1 MKKIIILFLVLLYC
15 VQGLWAQSLNDGMYS
30 KEWEEERDR
39 INFNKK
45 ENSAASVAA
54 RKSLWSLSSYNTAKL
69 EIPVHTNNG
78 WTTKNVGSNV
88 NISRKVSYK
97 VAQAEKEARRDAERR
112 EFAEQKRALIAAAQE
127 KARRDE
133 YERKK
138 RIAAENAADR
148 QMGYARHTAMMSGFY
163 SQKYARDQ
171 YIMHEGARRLDES
184 VHAMDF
190 ASVPE
195 QKVEVMKGNEMADL
209 LKGGI
214 ELRYE
219 KMEVLFKDKQF
230 ETGDKLNVTDNLEMD
245 EDILESWDKANMED
259 NVIDLNLKDK
269 KSKKNAKQPEVLV
282 SREEIC
288 LDSFDLFI
296 LPQYGLVMQIGDS
309 MRVLKDY
316 ELRAVS
322 WADGKRHSYIVPC
335 GDKLIG
341 RDDRAIYDIKKANSA
356 KILEFDT
363 SDFSLFAGNDST
375 IYCVFWHEN
384 ISSIFKV
391 NVVNSIYNEIARLPA
406 YIWKVESNG
415 TEAFVMIDNTIL
427 VLNNDETPHMFYKSD
442 DYINDVTLSPWG
454 ILIATDKEIIRIKSA
469 TECETFYA
477 IAAKH
482 IWCDGNEVY
491 IQSKAGD
498 LLYMENGTD
507 YITN

>member
-15 VQGLWAQSLNDGMYS
+15 VQGLWAQSLHDGMYS

-39 INFNKK
+39 INKIPLYKQKK
-45 ENSAASVAA
+45 FYTPVNYDVVYRGIRIERDPEPTSKSKRASTVKTS
-54 RKSLWSLSSYNTAKL
+54 KSNRTYS
-69 EIPVHTNNG
+69 
-78 WTTKNVGSNV
+78 VGSHN
-88 NISRKVSYK
+88 NSVSHYGELR
-97 VAQAEKEARRDAERR
+97 Q
-112 EFAEQKRALIAAAQE
+112 QWLE
-127 KARRDE
+127 KARREE

-184 VHAMDF
+184 VHAMDL

-209 LKGGI
+209 LKEGSLTFVKSQPLKKN
-214 ELRYE
+214 EQ
-219 KMEVLFKDKQF
+219 FKA
-230 ETGDKLNVTDNLEMD
+230 GSKLSVTDNTEMD
-245 EDILESWDKANMED
+245 DDVLEKWDLANMETNIVD
-259 NVIDLNLKDK
+259 IRGKKDCVKTK
-269 KSKKNAKQPEVLV
+269 KPEVLV
-282 SREEIC
+282 SKDELC

-316 ELRAVS
+316 ELRAVL

-375 IYCVFWHEN
+375 IYCVFWYEN
-384 ISSIFKV
+384 ISSIFKINAV
-391 NVVNSIYNEIARLPA
+391 NRTYNEIARLPEFV
-406 YIWKVESNG
+406 WKVESNG

-427 VLNNDETPHMFYKSD
+427 ILDNNETPHMFYKSD
-442 DYINDVTLSPWG
+442 DYINDVVLSPWG
-454 ILIATDKEIIRIKSA
+454 ILIATDKDIIIIKSA
-469 TECETFYA
+469 KECETFYP
-477 IAAKH
+477 ITAKH

-491 IQSKAGD
+491 IQSKEGD
-498 LLYMENGTD
+498 LLYMKDGAD

>member
-39 INFNKK
+39 INKIPLYKPKNFYTPVNYDVVYRGIRIERDPEPTSKSK
-45 ENSAASVAA
+45 RASTVKTS
-54 RKSLWSLSSYNTAKL
+54 KSNRTYSVGSYN
-69 EIPVHTNNG
+69 N
-78 WTTKNVGSNV
+78 S
-88 NISRKVSYK
+88 VSHYGELR
-97 VAQAEKEARRDAERR
+97 Q
-112 EFAEQKRALIAAAQE
+112 QWLE
-127 KARRDE
+127 KARREE

-269 KSKKNAKQPEVLV
+269 KSKKNAK
-282 SREEIC
+282 
-288 LDSFDLFI
+288 
-296 LPQYGLVMQIGDS
+296 
-309 MRVLKDY
+309 
-316 ELRAVS
+316 
-322 WADGKRHSYIVPC
+322 
-335 GDKLIG
+335 
-341 RDDRAIYDIKKANSA
+341 
-356 KILEFDT
+356 
-363 SDFSLFAGNDST
+363 
-375 IYCVFWHEN
+375 
-384 ISSIFKV
+384 
-391 NVVNSIYNEIARLPA
+391 
-406 YIWKVESNG
+406 
-415 TEAFVMIDNTIL
+415 
-427 VLNNDETPHMFYKSD
+427 KS
-442 DYINDVTLSPWG
+442 
-454 ILIATDKEIIRIKSA
+454 E
-469 TECETFYA
+469 
-477 IAAKH
+477 
-482 IWCDGNEVY
+482 
-491 IQSKAGD
+491 
-498 LLYMENGTD
+498 
-507 YITN
+507 

>member
-1 MKKIIILFLVLLYC
+1 MILAYC

-30 KEWEEERDR
+30 KKWEEDRDKRNHTSLYKSKVFNTSVDYNAVYKGIRIERGPAPT
-39 INFNKK
+39 
-45 ENSAASVAA
+45 STS
-54 RKSLWSLSSYNTAKL
+54 TAKRTST
-69 EIPVHTNNG
+69 VKTSKSGYKTHS
-78 WTTKNVGSNV
+78 VGSHNNNV
-88 NISRKVSYK
+88 SHYGELRRQGLEN
-97 VAQAEKEARRDAERR
+97 ARREEAER
-112 EFAEQKRALIAAAQE
+112 KR
-127 KARRDE
+127 
-133 YERKK
+133 

-148 QMGYARHTAMMSGFY
+148 QMGYARHMAMMSGFY

-171 YIMHEGARRLDES
+171 YLMNEGARRLDES

-190 ASVPE
+190 ATVPE

-259 NVIDLNLKDK
+259 NVIDLKDK
-269 KSKKNAKQPEVLV
+269 KSKKKAKQPKVLV
-282 SREEIC
+282 SKEELC

-322 WADGKRHSYIVPC
+322 WVDGKRHSYIVPC

-341 RDDRAIYDIKKANSA
+341 RNDRAIYDIKKAHSA

-375 IYCVFWHEN
+375 IYCVFWYEN
-384 ISSIFKV
+384 ISSIFKINAV
-391 NVVNSIYNEIARLPA
+391 NRTYNEIARLPEFV
-406 YIWKVESNG
+406 WKVESNG

-427 VLNNDETPHMFYKSD
+427 VLDNNETPHMFYKSD

-469 TECETFYA
+469 KECETFYT

-498 LLYMENGTD
+498 LLYMEDGTD

>member
-39 INFNKK
+39 INKIPLYKPKNFYTPVNYDVVYRGIRIERDPEPTSKSK
-45 ENSAASVAA
+45 RASTVKTS
-54 RKSLWSLSSYNTAKL
+54 KSNRTYSVGSYN
-69 EIPVHTNNG
+69 N
-78 WTTKNVGSNV
+78 S
-88 NISRKVSYK
+88 VSHYGELR
-97 VAQAEKEARRDAERR
+97 Q
-112 EFAEQKRALIAAAQE
+112 QWLE
-127 KARRDE
+127 KARREE

-375 IYCVFWHEN
+375 IYCVFWYEN

-391 NVVNSIYNEIARLPA
+391 NVVNSTYNEIARLPA

-498 LLYMENGTD
+498 LLYMKDGAD

>member
-1 MKKIIILFLVLLYC
+1 MVLACC
-15 VQGLWAQSLNDGMYS
+15 VQGLLAQSLNDGMYS

-39 INFNKK
+39 INKIPLYKQKNFYTPVNYDVVYRGIRIERDPEPTSKSK
-45 ENSAASVAA
+45 RASTVKTS
-54 RKSLWSLSSYNTAKL
+54 KSNRTYS
-69 EIPVHTNNG
+69 
-78 WTTKNVGSNV
+78 VGSHN
-88 NISRKVSYK
+88 NSVSHYGELR
-97 VAQAEKEARRDAERR
+97 Q
-112 EFAEQKRALIAAAQE
+112 QWLE
-127 KARRDE
+127 KARREE

-171 YIMHEGARRLDES
+171 YMMNEGARRLDES

-190 ASVPE
+190 ADIPE
-195 QKVEVMKGNEMADL
+195 QKVEVMKGDELSDL
-209 LKGGI
+209 LKGGSLTFVKSQPLKKN
-214 ELRYE
+214 EQ
-219 KMEVLFKDKQF
+219 FKA
-230 ETGDKLNVTDNLEMD
+230 GSKLSVTDNTEMD
-245 EDILESWDKANMED
+245 EDVLEKWDLANMETNIVD
-259 NVIDLNLKDK
+259 IRGKKDK
-269 KSKKNAKQPEVLV
+269 MKTKKTEVLV
-282 SREEIC
+282 SKDELC

-316 ELRAVS
+316 QLRAVS

-356 KILEFDT
+356 RLLEFDT

-375 IYCVFWHEN
+375 IYSVFWYED
-384 ISSIFKV
+384 ISSIFKINAV
-391 NVVNSIYNEIARLPA
+391 NRTYNEIARLPA
-406 YIWKVESNG
+406 FVWKVESNG

-427 VLNNDETPHMFYKSD
+427 ILDNNETPHMFYKSD
-442 DYINDVTLSPWG
+442 DYINDVVLSPWG
-454 ILIATDKEIIRIKSA
+454 ILIATDKEIMRIKSA
-469 TECETFYA
+469 KECETFYP
-477 IAAKH
+477 ITAKH

-491 IQSKAGD
+491 IQSKEGD
-498 LLYMENGTD
+498 LLYMKDGAD